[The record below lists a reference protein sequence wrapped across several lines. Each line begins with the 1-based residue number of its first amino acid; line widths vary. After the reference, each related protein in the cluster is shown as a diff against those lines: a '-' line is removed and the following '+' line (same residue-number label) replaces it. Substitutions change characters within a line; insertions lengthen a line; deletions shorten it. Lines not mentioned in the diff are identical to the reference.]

1 MIQPA
6 FQSQSWTE
14 SSKLGL
20 TVDAPWMVT
29 PFSSLTP
36 HVLLTPI
43 SRPTAHAKLHRKTL
57 RSMIFSDRRRGVYK
71 SNSHRGSRTCA
82 HRGPQT
88 GFEEIRARATF
99 GVTSLP
105 RSGLLARD
113 NSRLAHRAYMS
124 AWHCHESVPHLRN
137 PIKQTG
143 NLCPVLVS
151 NLGCRWTKRCACRK
165 QDANMTSSK
174 TVLRLIEGR

>member
-1 MIQPA
+1 MIQST

-20 TVDAPWMVT
+20 AVDAPSMVT

-71 SNSHRGSRTCA
+71 SNSHRASRTCA
-82 HRGPQT
+82 HRGLQT
-88 GFEEIRARATF
+88 ALWQTKD
-99 GVTSLP
+99 GV
-105 RSGLLARD
+105 SGRI
-113 NSRLAHRAYMS
+113 
-124 AWHCHESVPHLRN
+124 VG
-137 PIKQTG
+137 KQEVIG
-143 NLCPVLVS
+143 VS
-151 NLGCRWTKRCACRK
+151 SG
-165 QDANMTSSK
+165 
-174 TVLRLIEGR
+174 

>member
-57 RSMIFSDRRRGVYK
+57 RSMIFSDRRRDVYK

-88 GFEEIRARATF
+88 GFEEIRSIAVSRGSTRR
-99 GVTSLP
+99 P
-105 RSGLLARD
+105 RSGLFGRASESQVTVASSVFAPEIRSAPRRCLTRASSRSLITQHFFLFARAI
-113 NSRLAHRAYMS
+113 R
-124 AWHCHESVPHLRN
+124 P
-137 PIKQTG
+137 Q
-143 NLCPVLVS
+143 
-151 NLGCRWTKRCACRK
+151 
-165 QDANMTSSK
+165 
-174 TVLRLIEGR
+174 